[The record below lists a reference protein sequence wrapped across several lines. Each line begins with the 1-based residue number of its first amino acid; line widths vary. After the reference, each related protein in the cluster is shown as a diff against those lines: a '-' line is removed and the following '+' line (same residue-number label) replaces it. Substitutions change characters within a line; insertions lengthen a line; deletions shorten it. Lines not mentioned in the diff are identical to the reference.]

1 MKKTIIALFTWLA
14 VFQAAPTFSQNLHKL
29 NFKTVE
35 EMYDY
40 FKYAPGKKVI
50 SGHRGTIEEHMPEN
64 SIAAMEAVLRHTPA
78 IFEIDPRLTKDA
90 VPVMVHDATLERTT
104 TGSGKVADFTWKE
117 LQQLKLKDHKGNPTK
132 YKINTLEEMI
142 LWAKGKTILNLDK
155 KDLPMEMTA
164 EIIRKHNAYAWVWVT
179 VHNVEQAK
187 FYLDKNPKQY
197 LSMHIRS
204 KEDLDAFKASGL
216 PFDRMIVYIGPEIK
230 PANQEMYQFFR
241 EKGVMCMISSA
252 PTYDKLPSVEE
263 RAEKYRAVF
272 EDGAAVLESD
282 LPIEVSKAIK

>member
-1 MKKTIIALFTWLA
+1 MKKTIIALITWLA

-40 FKYAPGKKVI
+40 FKYALGKKVI
-50 SGHRGTIEEHMPEN
+50 SGHRGTIEEQMPEN
-64 SIAAMEAVLRHTPA
+64 SIAAMEAVLKHTPA

-90 VPVMVHDATLERTT
+90 VPVMVHDATLDRTT

-204 KEDLDAFKASGL
+204 KEDLEAFKASGL

-252 PTYDKLPSVEE
+252 PTYDKLSSVEE

>member
-64 SIAAMEAVLRHTPA
+64 SIAAMEAVLKHTPA

-252 PTYDKLPSVEE
+252 PTYDKLPSIEE

-282 LPIEVSKAIK
+282 MPIEVSKAIK

>member
-1 MKKTIIALFTWLA
+1 MKKYYLALFTLIA
-14 VFQAAPTFSQNLHKL
+14 FMQASPVFSQKLHKL

-40 FKYAPGKKVI
+40 FKYQPGKKII
-50 SGHRGTIEEHMPEN
+50 SGHRGTIENQMPEN
-64 SIAAMEAVLRHTPA
+64 SIPAMEAVLKHTPA
-78 IFEIDPRLTKDA
+78 IFEVDPRLSKDG
-90 VPVMVHDATLERTT
+90 VPVMVHDATLDRTT
-104 TGSGKVADFTWKE
+104 TGKGKVANFTWKE
-117 LQQLKLKDHKGNPTK
+117 LQGLKLKDHQGNPTK

-142 LWAKGKTILNLDK
+142 KWAKGKTILNLDK

-197 LSMHIRS
+197 LSMHI
-204 KEDLDAFKASGL
+204 KTEKDLEAFKASGL
-216 PFDRMIVYIGPEIK
+216 PYDRMIVYIGPEIK
-230 PANQEMYQFFR
+230 PSNQAMYNFFKG
-241 EKGVMCMISSA
+241 KGVLCMISTA
-252 PTYDKLPSVEE
+252 PTYDKLPTVAE

-272 EDGAAVLESD
+272 ADGATVLESD
-282 LPIEVSKAIK
+282 LPIEVGNAIK

>member
-1 MKKTIIALFTWLA
+1 MKKTIIALFTCLA
-14 VFQAAPTFSQNLHKL
+14 VIQTAPSFSQNLHKL

-50 SGHRGTIEEHMPEN
+50 SGHRGTIEEQMPEN
-64 SIAAMEAVLRHTPA
+64 SIAAMEAVLKHSPA

-197 LSMHIRS
+197 LSMHIRN

-252 PTYDKLPSVEE
+252 PTYDKLSSVEE

>member
-50 SGHRGTIEEHMPEN
+50 SGHRGTIEENMPEN
-64 SIAAMEAVLRHTPA
+64 SIAAMEAVLKHTPA

-117 LQQLKLKDHKGNPTK
+117 LQKLKLKDHKGNPTK

-252 PTYDKLPSVEE
+252 PTYDKLPNVEE

>member
-64 SIAAMEAVLRHTPA
+64 SIAAMEAVLKHTPA

>member
-64 SIAAMEAVLRHTPA
+64 SIAAMEAVLKHTPA

-272 EDGAAVLESD
+272 EDGASVLESD
-282 LPIEVSKAIK
+282 MPIEVSKAIK